1 MPSAESDGAC
11 ADPPAPEQPDSPDRV
26 DVSQVFP
33 ELYQELKRLARMRL
47 AEGGRNVL
55 LDTTVL
61 VHESYLKLKGV
72 DNIILRDKEHFL
84 AYAAT
89 TMRSVI
95 IDLVRRRKSTKRGGE
110 YEHITLDTA
119 VGESLGATDDEILE
133 VNNALEA
140 LGKVDERLV
149 KVVEMHYFAGLSY
162 DEIGKSLNVTSRTVA
177 RDWERARMLL
187 AGMLGR

>member
-1 MPSAESDGAC
+1 MQCVESASAGNEPEDT
-11 ADPPAPEQPDSPDRV
+11 DQPEPAGQV
-26 DVSQVFP
+26 DVSAVFP
-33 ELYQELKRLARMRL
+33 ELYTELKRLARIRL
-47 AEGGRNVL
+47 SEGGRNVL

-72 DNIILRDKEHFL
+72 DNIVLRDKEHFL

-95 IDLVRRRKSTKRGGE
+95 IDLVRRRKSNKRGGE

-119 VGESLGATDDEILE
+119 AGESLGATDDEIIE

-140 LGKVDERLV
+140 LGKVDPRLV
-149 KVVEMHYFAGLSY
+149 RVVEMHYFAGLSY

-177 RDWERARMLL
+177 RDWERARILL